1 MILYFGLLMIV
12 LVMIL
17 YFYYQV
23 KIKNNQNY
31 PVVFAMGL
39 AFLVIVGNKSM
50 DWIIKNINVY
60 FQLSLEIPKQLSMY
74 EIGSFFLLLYG
85 LSALYYKSKF
95 GKVIQKNSIFSFFI
109 KGNIEQKNE
118 NHK

>member
-1 MILYFGLLMIV
+1 MILYFGLLIIA

-39 AFLVIVGNKSM
+39 AFLVIVGNKSI
-50 DWIIKNINVY
+50 DWIIQNINNY
-60 FQLSLEIPKQLSMY
+60 LDLNLETPKQLSIY
-74 EIGSFFLLLYG
+74 EIGIFFLLLYG
-85 LSALYYKSKF
+85 LTALYYRTKF
-95 GKVIQKNSIFSFFI
+95 GKIIQKNTIFSIFQH
-109 KGNIEQKNE
+109 GNNEQSNRKR
-118 NHK
+118 